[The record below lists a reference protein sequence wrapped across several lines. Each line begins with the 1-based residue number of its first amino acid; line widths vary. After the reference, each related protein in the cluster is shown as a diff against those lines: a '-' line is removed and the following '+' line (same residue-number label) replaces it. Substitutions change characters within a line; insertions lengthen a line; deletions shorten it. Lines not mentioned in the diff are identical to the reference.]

1 LQNAPE
7 NIQEYILPLS
17 NGNLL
22 KTGSLPSQ
30 VEKIENKIVVK
41 TALPN
46 NATLEQSYRLDEAT
60 YQIDY
65 EVKIV
70 GNPGL
75 DVSKPVSIRWV
86 DNLTRLEKI
95 IHTKELI
102 VLSISKKWENQVI
115 IFLILRIRRLNWKVK
130 N

>member
-1 LQNAPE
+1 MLSE

-70 GNPGL
+70 GNP
-75 DVSKPVSIRWV
+75 
-86 DNLTRLEKI
+86 
-95 IHTKELI
+95 
-102 VLSISKKWENQVI
+102 
-115 IFLILRIRRLNWKVK
+115 RIGCLKTSVYSMGG
-130 N
+130 